1 MGSSRNSDPCKLVSK
16 GRAKVWVALVA
27 EGWQQ

>member
-1 MGSSRNSDPCKLVSK
+1 MGSSRNIGSAKLVST

-27 EGWQQ
+27 GGL